1 MFQRALGI
9 ALAFTGI
16 IVGAG
21 FASGQEAL
29 QFFVAF
35 GTWGLVGAVVASIL
49 MVVTGI
55 ALLQLGSY
63 YQAKE
68 HTAVLGRISN
78 KVVAWVLDIST
89 IVTLFSIGFVM
100 FAGGGANLNQQFGWP
115 MWVGA
120 VAMLVLVLVTGMLD
134 VDKVSAVIGAITPFV
149 IVFVLFVTIWTMFTS
164 EWNFAELNVA
174 AQDVQTA
181 LPNWWISA
189 LNYIG
194 LCVMTAVSM
203 AIVIGGNMMDTK
215 AAGWGGALGGVFFL
229 VMLLLLVLAL
239 FLQVDTVN
247 GTAMPVLTLINE
259 IHPWLGVAMTFVVYA
274 MVFNTA
280 VGMFYAL
287 GKRLTRNRPAL
298 YRPVFIVSCLV
309 GFALSFIGFESLV
322 SSVYPALGYLGIL
335 MIVVISAAWIRGGS
349 KLRAEGRRRAR
360 ALALT
365 ERKLDPRMRF
375 SKRNQ
380 RELDK
385 ITAASNIPEEDF
397 VEHLES
403 EVHEKLESDDE
414 LDYDREDPPASVTY
428 VAHTD
433 PAPVEDLK

>member
-29 QFFVAF
+29 QYFVAF
-35 GTWGLVGAVVASIL
+35 GTWGMVGAVVASVL
-49 MVVTGI
+49 MIISGV

-63 YQAKE
+63 FQAKE

-78 KVVAWVLDIST
+78 RLVAWILDIST
-89 IVTLFSIGFVM
+89 VLTLFSIGFVM
-100 FAGGGANLNQQFGWP
+100 FAGGGSNLNQQFGLPVWI
-115 MWVGA
+115 GA
-120 VAMLVLVLVTGMLD
+120 VIMLALVLVTGMLD
-134 VDKVSAVIGAITPFV
+134 VDKVSTVIGTITPFV
-149 IVFVLFVTIWTMFTS
+149 IIFVMFVTIWTIATS
-164 EWNFAELNVA
+164 DWNFAELNVA
-174 AQDVQTA
+174 AQDVQTT
-181 LPNWWISA
+181 LPNWWISS

-203 AIVIGGNMMDTK
+203 SIVIGGNMMDTK
-215 AAGWGGALGGVFFL
+215 AAGWGGALGGTFFL
-229 VMLLLLVLAL
+229 VMLLLLVAAL
-239 FLQVDTVN
+239 FLQVDTVD
-247 GTAMPVLTLINE
+247 GTAMPVLTLMNE

-287 GKRLTRNRPAL
+287 GKRLTRNRPHL
-298 YRPVFIVSCLV
+298 YRPVFIASCLIGFVLSFV
-309 GFALSFIGFESLV
+309 GFEKLV
-322 SSVYPALGYLGIL
+322 AHVYPALGYLGIL
-335 MIVVISAAWIRGGS
+335 MSFVLSAAWIRGGS
-349 KLRAEGRRRAR
+349 KLRAEGRRRVR

-380 RELDK
+380 RELDRL
-385 ITAASNIPEEDF
+385 TAESNIPGEDF

-403 EVHEKLESDDE
+403 EVQEKLEADEE
-414 LDYDREDPPASVTY
+414 LDYDPEDPPATVTY

-433 PAPVEDLK
+433 PAPVKDTK